1 MNQKAT
7 VILAGIFISMFSIAI
22 ISEAQTMKK
31 EGLNAKE
38 ETIVTIAA
46 FTAKGDL
53 DRLKS
58 ALNEG
63 LDAGLTIN

>member
-1 MNQKAT
+1 
-7 VILAGIFISMFSIAI
+7 
-22 ISEAQTMKK
+22 MKK